1 MKKLFIIFTSL
12 ILLTGCSQISS
23 LWAQEIYEAPSGAIL
38 FLEEFTDDKNGWRTW
53 HDDGSHITYQA
64 EGFRF
69 YANQANYDFW
79 STPGYSFQD
88 MQIDVEALKLGGPDD
103 NAFGVICRYVD
114 ADNFYA
120 FLISSDGYAGIG
132 LYKDGVRSLLSGDS
146 MFPSSAV
153 HPRNA
158 TNSIIVHCVEN
169 SLLLEVNGTLVYE
182 LESEALQI
190 GDIGLIAGSYESS
203 GLTVL
208 FDDFSVRNP

>member
-23 LWAQEIYEAPSGAIL
+23 LWAQEIYDAPSGAIL

-69 YANQANYDFW
+69 YANQANYDLW

-120 FLISSDGYAGIG
+120 FLISSDGYAGILRVLAG
-132 LYKDGVRSLLSGDS
+132 NYTLLNADTLEY
-146 MFPSSAV
+146 SA
-153 HPRNA
+153 A
-158 TNSIIVHCVEN
+158 IIQGEAINDLSASCIGEQL
-169 SLLLEVNGTLVYE
+169 SFAVNGTE
-182 LESEALQI
+182 LFVVEDGNFKI
-190 GDIGLIAGSYESS
+190 GDVGLFVSSYDEAG
-203 GLTVL
+203 VDIF
-208 FDDFSVRNP
+208 FDNLIVYQP